1 MVSYLPEPKGPDCLH
16 QQPIEIYEA
25 AIAVLHDALSLF
37 RIDKEL
43 LLSSTKF
50 MSTEMVA
57 RLSDSD
63 GNEEED
69 LSI

>member
-1 MVSYLPEPKGPDCLH
+1 MVSYLPESKGPDCLR